1 MNEIIINIIS
11 VVVTSIVLPLISIA
25 GAKLIQFI
33 NSKIKNNKAADLLT
47 TATTIVINAVRS
59 VFQTY
64 VEALKKEGC
73 FNKDAQIIAL
83 NKAKDIALTQ
93 MTDEVKDYLVT
104 TYGSLD
110 SWLDTNIEATINIL
124 KNKYTSWQDEVACIY
139 NKNGEHNNY

>member
-33 NSKIKNNKAADLLT
+33 NSKIKNNKAADLFT

-64 VEALKKEGC
+64 VEALKKEGS

-93 MTDEVKDYLVT
+93 MTDDVKDYLVT

-110 SWLDTNIEATINIL
+110 TWLDTNIEATINIL
-124 KNKYTSWQDEVACIY
+124 KNKS
-139 NKNGEHNNY
+139 

>member
-11 VVVTSIVLPLISIA
+11 VVVTSIILPLISIA

-64 VEALKKEGC
+64 VEALKKEGS

-93 MTDEVKDYLVT
+93 MTDEVKEYLVT

-124 KNKYTSWQDEVACIY
+124 KNK
-139 NKNGEHNNY
+139 

>member
-1 MNEIIINIIS
+1 MNEILINIIS
-11 VVVTSIVLPLISIA
+11 VVVTSIILPLISIA
-25 GAKLIQFI
+25 GAQLSQFI

-64 VEALKKEGC
+64 VEALKKEGS

-124 KNKYTSWQDEVACIY
+124 KNKS
-139 NKNGEHNNY
+139 

>member
-11 VVVTSIVLPLISIA
+11 VVVTSIVFPLISIA

-64 VEALKKEGC
+64 VEALKKEGS

-93 MTDEVKDYLVT
+93 MTDEVKNYLVT

-124 KNKYTSWQDEVACIY
+124 KNKQHKPLGTNQSWRSFL
-139 NKNGEHNNY
+139 

>member
-64 VEALKKEGC
+64 VEALKKEGS

-124 KNKYTSWQDEVACIY
+124 KNILNLDG
-139 NKNGEHNNY
+139 GEGVSDIIN

>member
-64 VEALKKEGC
+64 VEALKKEGS

-104 TYGSLD
+104 TDGSLD
-110 SWLDTNIEATINIL
+110 TWLDTNIEATINIL
-124 KNKYTSWQDEVACIY
+124 KNK
-139 NKNGEHNNY
+139 

>member
-64 VEALKKEGC
+64 VEALKKEGS

-93 MTDEVKDYLVT
+93 MTDEVKEYLVT
-104 TYGSLD
+104 TYGSLN

-124 KNKYTSWQDEVACIY
+124 KNK
-139 NKNGEHNNY
+139 

>member
-64 VEALKKEGC
+64 VEALKKEGS

-83 NKAKDIALTQ
+83 NKAKDIVLTQ
-93 MTDEVKDYLVT
+93 MTDEVKNYLVI

-110 SWLDTNIEATINIL
+110 SWLDTNIEAAINIL
-124 KNKYTSWQDEVACIY
+124 KNK
-139 NKNGEHNNY
+139 

>member
-11 VVVTSIVLPLISIA
+11 VVVTSIVLPLSSIA

-64 VEALKKEGC
+64 VEALKKEGS

-93 MTDEVKDYLVT
+93 MTNEVKDYLVT

-124 KNKYTSWQDEVACIY
+124 KNKS
-139 NKNGEHNNY
+139 

>member
-47 TATTIVINAVRS
+47 TATTIVINSVRS

-64 VEALKKEGC
+64 VEALKKEGS

-93 MTDEVKDYLVT
+93 MTDEVKTYLVT

-124 KNKYTSWQDEVACIY
+124 KNKS
-139 NKNGEHNNY
+139 

>member
-11 VVVTSIVLPLISIA
+11 VVVTSIVLPLISLA

-64 VEALKKEGC
+64 VEALKKEGS

-93 MTDEVKDYLVT
+93 MTDEVKNYLVT

-124 KNKYTSWQDEVACIY
+124 KNK
-139 NKNGEHNNY
+139 

>member
-25 GAKLIQFI
+25 EAKLIQFI

-64 VEALKKEGC
+64 VEALKKEGS

-93 MTDEVKDYLVT
+93 MTDEVKNYLVT

-124 KNKYTSWQDEVACIY
+124 KNK
-139 NKNGEHNNY
+139 

>member
-64 VEALKKEGC
+64 VEALKKEGS

-93 MTDEVKDYLVT
+93 MTDEVKNYIT
-104 TYGSLD
+104 STYGDLD
-110 SWLDTNIEATINIL
+110 TWINTNIEATINIL
-124 KNKYTSWQDEVACIY
+124 KNK
-139 NKNGEHNNY
+139 

>member
-64 VEALKKEGC
+64 VETLKKEGS

-110 SWLDTNIEATINIL
+110 SWLDTNIEATINVL
-124 KNKYTSWQDEVACIY
+124 KNK
-139 NKNGEHNNY
+139 

>member
-47 TATTIVINAVRS
+47 TSTTIVINAVRS

-64 VEALKKEGC
+64 VEALKKEGS

-83 NKAKDIALTQ
+83 NKAKDIALTR
-93 MTDEVKDYLVT
+93 MTDEVKNYLVT

-124 KNKYTSWQDEVACIY
+124 KNK
-139 NKNGEHNNY
+139 

>member
-11 VVVTSIVLPLISIA
+11 VVVTSIVLPLLSIA

-64 VEALKKEGC
+64 VEALKKEGS

-83 NKAKDIALTQ
+83 NKAKEIALTQ

-110 SWLDTNIEATINIL
+110 TWLDTNIEATINIL
-124 KNKYTSWQDEVACIY
+124 KNKS
-139 NKNGEHNNY
+139 

>member
-1 MNEIIINIIS
+1 MNEILINIIS

-64 VEALKKEGC
+64 VEALKKEGS

-124 KNKYTSWQDEVACIY
+124 KNK
-139 NKNGEHNNY
+139 

>member
-33 NSKIKNNKAADLLT
+33 NSKIKNNKAADFLT

-64 VEALKKEGC
+64 VEALKKEGS

-124 KNKYTSWQDEVACIY
+124 KNKS
-139 NKNGEHNNY
+139 

>member
-64 VEALKKEGC
+64 VEALKKEGN
-73 FNKDAQIIAL
+73 FNKDAQLIAL
-83 NKAKDIALTQ
+83 TKAKDIALTQ
-93 MTDEVKDYLVT
+93 MTDEVKDYLVK
-104 TYGSLD
+104 TYGCLD

-124 KNKYTSWQDEVACIY
+124 KNK
-139 NKNGEHNNY
+139 

>member
-11 VVVTSIVLPLISIA
+11 VVVTSIVLRLISIA

-64 VEALKKEGC
+64 VEALKKEGS

-124 KNKYTSWQDEVACIY
+124 KNKC
-139 NKNGEHNNY
+139 

>member
-1 MNEIIINIIS
+1 MNEIINNIIS

-64 VEALKKEGC
+64 VEALKKEGS

-124 KNKYTSWQDEVACIY
+124 KN
-139 NKNGEHNNY
+139 N

>member
-64 VEALKKEGC
+64 VEALKKEGS

-93 MTDEVKDYLVT
+93 MTDDVKDYLVT

-110 SWLDTNIEATINIL
+110 SWLDTNIEAIINIL
-124 KNKYTSWQDEVACIY
+124 KNIWNLDG
-139 NKNGEHNNY
+139 GEGVSDIIN

>member
-11 VVVTSIVLPLISIA
+11 VVVTSIVFPLISIA

-33 NSKIKNNKAADLLT
+33 NSKIKNNKAADVLT
-47 TATTIVINAVRS
+47 TAPTIVINAVRS

-64 VEALKKEGC
+64 VEALKKEGS

-93 MTDEVKDYLVT
+93 MTDEVKNYLVT

-110 SWLDTNIEATINIL
+110 SWLDINIEATINIL
-124 KNKYTSWQDEVACIY
+124 KNKS
-139 NKNGEHNNY
+139 